1 MKDKVQSHNPTIGK
15 AWKRAEQYGFDMSL
29 IEANLRRTPWE
40 RIRQHDRALA
50 TALALK
56 QAMRNAND

>member
-1 MKDKVQSHNPTIGK
+1 MKDKVQSHDRGTGT
-15 AWKRAEQYGFDMSL
+15 AWQRAEQYGFDMSL

-40 RIRQHDRALA
+40 RIRQHNRALA